1 MSVLSVRPKRAVTGV
16 PPRGPDTSRFTP
28 PMRLAA
34 MSVLVAV
41 AIACFLFLFVRG
53 SFAFAFPRR
62 LNMIGAM
69 AVAAFT
75 HGLGTVVFHTVT
87 NNRILTPSIIGFDS
101 LYTLMQTVMVFV
113 FGGTVIANTEG
124 MPKLLAQTVSM
135 VVLATILYGW
145 LFSGKLGSLFLMLL
159 VGVVLGL
166 AFDSISTFL
175 QRLLSPTEYDM
186 LSVELFGRLSSVK
199 GDYLPLAFAV
209 CVVAAVV
216 LWRRL
221 AHLDALL
228 LGREAA
234 TGIGVS
240 YKREL
245 TLMLVL
251 TAVLVAFST
260 ALVGPM
266 TFFGFIVAT
275 LAYQL
280 TGSYKHKYVLPM
292 AFLLGLL
299 TLVLGQFVMQH
310 IFYAGGFLTVVI
322 EFVGGALFLVMI
334 LRKGTL

>member
-1 MSVLSVRPKRAVTGV
+1 MGPPAYGKNRP
-16 PPRGPDTSRFTP
+16 RFTP
-28 PMRLAA
+28 TVRLVLL
-34 MSVLVAV
+34 SVVL
-41 AIACFLFLFVRG
+41 AIAVVCFLFLFVRG

-62 LNMIGAM
+62 LNMLGAM

-101 LYTLMQTVMVFV
+101 LYVLMQTLTVFF
-113 FGGTVIANTEG
+113 FGGTAIANTEG
-124 MPKLLAQTVSM
+124 IPKLLAQTALM
-135 VVLATILYGW
+135 VALATILYRW
-145 LFSGKLGSLFLMLL
+145 MFSGKLGSLFLMLL
-159 VGVVLGL
+159 VGVVIGL
-166 AFDSISTFL
+166 AFDSMSTFL

-186 LSVELFGRLSSVK
+186 LSVKLFGRLSAVK

-209 CVVAAVV
+209 CLFAGVI
-216 LWRRL
+216 LWKRRH
-221 AHLDALL
+221 HLDALL

-234 TGIGVS
+234 MGLGVS

-245 TLMLVL
+245 TMMLVL
-251 TAVLVAFST
+251 IALLVAFST

-266 TFFGFIVAT
+266 TFFGFVVAT

-280 TGSYKHKYVLPM
+280 AGSYRHVFVLPM
-292 AFLLGLL
+292 AFLLGML

-310 IFYAGGFLTVVI
+310 IFYAGGFLTVII
-322 EFVGGALFLVMI
+322 EFVGGILFIGMI

>member
-1 MSVLSVRPKRAVTGV
+1 MSVLESRRRSRITGPATYGKDRP
-16 PPRGPDTSRFTP
+16 RFTP
-28 PMRLAA
+28 TMRLILL
-34 MSVLVAV
+34 SVVLAI
-41 AIACFLFLFVRG
+41 AIACFLLLFVRG

-62 LNMIGAM
+62 LNMLGAM

-101 LYTLMQTVMVFV
+101 LYVLMQTLTVFV
-113 FGGTVIANTEG
+113 FGGTAIANTEG
-124 MPKLLAQTVSM
+124 IPKLLAQTALM
-135 VVLATILYGW
+135 VALATILYRW
-145 LFSGKLGSLFLMLL
+145 MFSGKLGSLFLMLL
-159 VGVVLGL
+159 VGVVIGL

-186 LSVELFGRLSSVK
+186 LSVKLFGRLSAVK

-209 CVVAAVV
+209 CVFAAVV
-216 LWRRL
+216 LWKRRH
-221 AHLDALL
+221 HLDALL

-234 TGIGVS
+234 MGIGVS

-245 TLMLVL
+245 TIMLVL
-251 TAVLVAFST
+251 IALLVAFST

-280 TGSYKHKYVLPM
+280 AGSYRHIFVLPM
-292 AFLLGLL
+292 AFLLGML

-310 IFYAGGFLTVVI
+310 IFYAGGFLTVII
-322 EFVGGALFLVMI
+322 EFVGGILFIGMI

>member
-1 MSVLSVRPKRAVTGV
+1 MSVLDTRTTLEAGPSRPSFRPRLSPGV
-16 PPRGPDTSRFTP
+16 
-28 PMRLAA
+28 RLALL
-34 MSVLVAV
+34 S
-41 AIACFLFLFVRG
+41 AIVVVVTVCFLFLFVRG

-62 LNMIGAM
+62 LNMVGAM
-69 AVAAFT
+69 VVAAFT
-75 HGLGTVVFHTVT
+75 QGVGTVVFHTVT

-101 LYTLMQTVMVFV
+101 MYTLMQTLMVFV

-124 MPKLLAQTVSM
+124 MPKLLAQTTLM
-135 VVLATILYGW
+135 VVFATILYRW
-145 LFSGKLGSLFLMLL
+145 MFAGKMGSLFLMLL
-159 VGVVLGL
+159 VGVVIGL

-186 LSVELFGRLSSVK
+186 LSVELFGRLSAVK

-209 CVVAAVV
+209 CIAIGVI
-216 LWRRL
+216 LWRRRH
-221 AHLDALL
+221 HLDALL

-234 TGIGVS
+234 MSIGVS
-240 YKREL
+240 HKREL

-251 TAVLVAFST
+251 IALMVAFST

-280 TGSYKHKYVLPM
+280 TGSYRHAYVMPM
-292 AFLLGLL
+292 AFLVGVL

-310 IFYAGGFLTVVI
+310 IFYAGGFLTVII
-322 EFVGGALFLVMI
+322 EFVGGILFLVVI
-334 LRKGTL
+334 LRKGKL